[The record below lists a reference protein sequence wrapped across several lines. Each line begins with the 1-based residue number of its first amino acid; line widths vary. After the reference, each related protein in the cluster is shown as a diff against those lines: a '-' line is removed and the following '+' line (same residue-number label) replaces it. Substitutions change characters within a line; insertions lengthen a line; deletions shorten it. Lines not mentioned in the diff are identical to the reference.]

1 MAASIR
7 WNRPL
12 FPLALV
18 LLVLALL
25 LQSFSTAEDE
35 PGEEESA
42 MMDVHLLLRLLGAKI
57 ACAGF
62 FSIRV
67 AMRENDVLLFQSI
80 PTCQCRLSLIAR
92 YTRHGNA

>member
-12 FPLALV
+12 LVV

-25 LQSFSTAEDE
+25 LPPFSTAEDE

-42 MMDVHLLLRLLGAKI
+42 MMDVHLLLRLLGRSCMHERI
-57 ACAGF
+57 
-62 FSIRV
+62 
-67 AMRENDVLLFQSI
+67 
-80 PTCQCRLSLIAR
+80 
-92 YTRHGNA
+92 